1 MADTDALNIPKSS
14 LPRIVIVGG
23 GFGGIALGQ
32 ALKGKEMQVVL
43 LDKNNY
49 HTFQPLLYQVS
60 TGGLE
65 PDSIAY
71 PLRKVL
77 QGYPDFYFRLAE
89 VLRVKPASKL
99 VCTDIGELAYDYLVI
114 GTGSETN
121 FFGNDEIE
129 QNSMGMK
136 TIPQSLDLRS
146 LILENFEQALLTDNL
161 HERDALMN
169 FVIVGGGP
177 TGVELAGALAEIK
190 KGILPKD
197 YPDLDTRKA
206 QINLVQSGEQVL
218 QGMSREASKKA
229 EEFLEGLGVQ
239 VWKGAR
245 VTAYDGKTVR
255 TKTDLV
261 FEAATVVWAAGVK
274 AVSIEGLDAKDLLA
288 SSNRI
293 KVNEFNQVMDHD
305 GIYAIGDAAYMQ
317 SDKAPH
323 GHPMVAQ
330 PALQQGKHLGE
341 NLVRL
346 NKGQPMKPFRYKDKG
361 SMATVGRNKAVV
373 DLEHYKFQG
382 VFAWFVW
389 MFVHLFFLI
398 GFRNRMVVF
407 VNWVY
412 NYVRFDREAR
422 LIIRPYKRD
431 YKRFRRKKVSSDE
444 TRSSPVSGRCGP
456 HENKFRSL

>member
-1 MADTDALNIPKSS
+1 MNIPQSNY
-14 LPRIVIVGG
+14 PRIVIVGG
-23 GFGGIALGQ
+23 GFGGISLAQKLS
-32 ALKGKEMQVVL
+32 KKEVQVVL

-77 QGYPDFYFRLAE
+77 IGYDNFFFRLAE
-89 VLRVKPASKL
+89 VKEIQPEKKVLS
-99 VCTDIGELAYDYLVI
+99 TSIGEVSYDYLVVA
-114 GTGSETN
+114 TGSETN
-121 FFGNDEIE
+121 FFGNKELE
-129 QNSMGMK
+129 KNAMAMK
-136 TIPQSLDLRS
+136 SIPQSLNLRS
-146 LILENFEQALLTDNL
+146 LILENFEQALLTDDY

-197 YPDLDTRKA
+197 YPDLDTRRA
-206 QINLVQSGEQVL
+206 QINLVQGGDRLLDAMSANASEKSEQ
-218 QGMSREASKKA
+218 
-229 EEFLEGLGVQ
+229 FLEKLGVQ
-239 VWKGAR
+239 VWKNTR
-245 VTAYDGKTVR
+245 VTGYDGKTVT
-255 TKTDLV
+255 TKTDLT
-261 FEAATVVWAAGVK
+261 FDTATLVWAAGVMGATIK
-274 AVSIEGLDAKDLLA
+274 GLDAKELLA
-288 SSNRI
+288 GGNRLN
-293 KVNEFNQVMDHD
+293 VNEFNQVE
-305 GIYAIGDAAYMQ
+305 GYPEIFAIGDIACMQ
-317 SDKAPH
+317 SEDYPR
-323 GHPMVAQ
+323 GHPMMAQ
-330 PALQQGKHLGE
+330 PAIQQGKHLGE

-346 NKGQPMKPFRYKDKG
+346 IDGKSLKPFSYLDKG

-373 DLEHYKFQG
+373 DLKNLKFQG

-398 GFRNRMVVF
+398 GFRNRVVVF

-422 LIIRPYKRD
+422 LIIRPFKRNYSQFKD
-431 YKRFRRKKVSSDE
+431 
-444 TRSSPVSGRCGP
+444 
-456 HENKFRSL
+456 